1 MGLGHSLSG
10 TCSTSDFGLD
20 RIRWYVSGL
29 PQQIFHLLSVS
40 TKLDG
45 MKNAC
50 LAQALH
56 PISVS
61 AKSDGMS
68 MACLAQA
75 IHPFTVS
82 AISDGMSMACLAQ
95 AIHPISVSAKS
106 DGVTAQK
113 RSNSIHPSK
122 LSTKSDGA
130 PHLRTWFCPCLVH
143 SLPAR
148 HFQLRRILCNTEPK
162 ELVPQ

>member
-75 IHPFTVS
+75 IHP
-82 AISDGMSMACLAQ
+82 
-95 AIHPISVSAKS
+95 ISVSAKS

-148 HFQLRRILCNTEPK
+148 HFQ
-162 ELVPQ
+162 